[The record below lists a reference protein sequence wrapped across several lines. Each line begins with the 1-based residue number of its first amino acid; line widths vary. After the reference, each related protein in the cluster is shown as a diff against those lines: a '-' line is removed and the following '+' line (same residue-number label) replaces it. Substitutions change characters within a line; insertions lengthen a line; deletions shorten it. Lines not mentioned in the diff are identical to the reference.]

1 MLQRD
6 AMEAR
11 IRIPNDAMAQML
23 SLRAPRIRWLAR
35 CRRQLHWRTAA
46 VQEWVSRVIDFLIAV
61 FLICLLFPLLL
72 ARAAAGRI
80 ATGRCFT
87 AVRRIGK
94 NGRKFDCYYFAGD
107 LQGREL
113 ALLWNL
119 LQGTITLAG
128 PRPLPAVDQ
137 NSQRVDPHRV
147 VVRPGLVSPYAMRKR
162 VNLAWESEAEIDR
175 EFVHSF
181 SLTSGIGICIRSL
194 IGRLLGSESDRP
206 MPRSISFFGIEI
218 RNTVMDEALD
228 WAVDRVR
235 GGERSL
241 LAFVNPDCLNIAW
254 NNSEYREVLENADR
268 VLPDGIGI
276 HLGCRVKGT
285 RLADNLN
292 GTDLFPRLCDR
303 ASQEGLSI
311 YLLGAR
317 PGIAAE
323 TARVMKKRY
332 PTLKFAGTMHGF
344 FADDE
349 NAEVIEKIN
358 ASGADILLVATGA
371 PRQELWLA
379 RNAAALKPTLRMGV
393 GGLFDFY
400 SGRIRRAPAWV
411 RELGMEWVWR
421 LLMEPRRLWRRYV
434 IGNPLFLARVWR
446 EKRQNHVTF
455 ERSPRA
461 GDMLGRRIAYRR
473 LTAALRRVTHR
484 STVAAGRAAK
494 RSLDAFGSVLALL
507 FFSPLLLVIAVAIRL
522 ESPGA
527 VLFRQTR
534 VGLDGRQFTM
544 WKFRSMYV
552 DSESRLGKL
561 VKRNEMAGGVIFKIK
576 KDPRVTRVGRIIR
589 RASIDELPQLWNVLI
604 GDMSLVGPRPPL
616 PSEVEQYGLSDL
628 QRLHVKPGITCIWQV
643 SGRSDISFK
652 RQVELDVDYMYS
664 QSIWTD
670 LKLLLKT
677 IPAVL
682 LGKGAY

>member
-1 MLQRD
+1 M
-6 AMEAR
+6 
-11 IRIPNDAMAQML
+11 P
-23 SLRAPRIRWLAR
+23 WLAR
-35 CRRQLHWRTAA
+35 CKRQLHLQTAA
-46 VQEWVSRVIDFLIAV
+46 VLECTSRAVDLFVATLLIG
-61 FLICLLFPLLL
+61 LLSPLL
-72 ARAAAGRI
+72 AIRAVAGRA
-80 ATGRCFT
+80 ATGRCLT
-87 AVRRIGK
+87 VLRRIGK
-94 NGRKFDCYYFAGD
+94 NGKEFESYYFAGD
-107 LQGREL
+107 FPGRQL

-119 LQGTITLAG
+119 LQGTLTLGG
-128 PRPLPAVDQ
+128 PRPLPAGEQ
-137 NSQRVDPHRV
+137 QSQRVDPQRV

-162 VNLAWESEAEIDR
+162 MNLAWESEAEIER

-181 SLTSGIGICIRSL
+181 SPMSGIGVGIRSL
-194 IGRLLGSESDRP
+194 IGRLLGGQSERP

-228 WAVDRVR
+228 WIVDRVHKDK
-235 GGERSL
+235 RSL

-254 NNSEYREVLENADR
+254 NNSEYRKVLKNAER

-276 HLGCRVKGT
+276 HLGCRIKGT

-303 ASQEGLSI
+303 ASHEGLSI
-311 YLLGAR
+311 FLLGAR

-323 TARVMKKRY
+323 TAHVMQKRY
-332 PTLKFAGTMHGF
+332 PALKFAGTMHGYF
-344 FADDE
+344 SDDE
-349 NAEVIEKIN
+349 NGEVIQKIN
-358 ASGADILLVATGA
+358 DSGADILLVATGA

-400 SGRIRRAPAWV
+400 SGRIRRATGWV

-446 EKRQNHVTF
+446 EKRKLQVTN
-455 ERSPRA
+455 ETARQRA
-461 GDMLGRRIAYRR
+461 DITGRRIPYRR
-473 LTAALRRVTHR
+473 LASVLRRLSYRFTLATRQV
-484 STVAAGRAAK
+484 VK
-494 RSLDAFGSVLALL
+494 RSLDVVGAALALL
-507 FFSPLLLVIAVAIRL
+507 FLFPLLALIAVAIRL

-534 VGLDGRQFTM
+534 VGLDGRHFTM
-544 WKFRSMYV
+544 WKFRSMYI
-552 DSESRLGKL
+552 DGEARLGKL
-561 VKRNEMAGGVIFKIK
+561 AEQNEMEGGVLFKIK
-576 KDPRVTRVGRIIR
+576 KDPRITRVGRFIR
-589 RASIDELPQLWNVLI
+589 RTSIDELPQLWNVLI
-604 GDMSLVGPRPPL
+604 GDMSFVGPRPPL
-616 PSEVEQYGLSDL
+616 PSEVEQYALSDR

-643 SGRSDISFK
+643 SGRSDIPFK
-652 RQVELDVDYMYS
+652 RQVELDIDYLYS

-677 IPAVL
+677 IPAVV